1 MSSQDASLPF
11 PQSSAPARWERGASR
26 VLASTVVFDVCG
38 VSYRH
43 PVRGSQ
49 REFIRLDAPDWVNVV
64 ALTREGQVVLVRQF
78 RFGTDEFSLEVPGG
92 VIERG
97 EDPVAAAV
105 RELAEE
111 TGFGGG
117 KARLLVSLHPNP
129 AIQGNRCHMVLVEGV
144 QRIHDLDWD
153 ADEEI
158 ELSTLPLADA
168 VAAAAQGRISHSL
181 SVCALLLAQ
190 AQCSRAG
197 V

>member
-1 MSSQDASLPF
+1 
-11 PQSSAPARWERGASR
+11 
-26 VLASTVVFDVCG
+26 
-38 VSYRH
+38 
-43 PVRGSQ
+43 VRGSQ

-64 ALTREGQVVLVRQF
+64 ALTPDRRVILVRQF

-111 TGFGGG
+111 TGYGGG
-117 KARLLVSLHPNP
+117 RARLLVSLHPNP
-129 AIQGNRCHMVLVEGV
+129 AIQGNRCHMVLVEDV
-144 QRIHDLDWD
+144 ECIHQQDWD

-158 ELSTLPLADA
+158 ELSTLPLAEA

-190 AQCSRAG
+190 QQCLRAG